1 MSEDLSKDFKHL
13 SIDKAS
19 DVIITTILNKPGATI
34 LESIQEVSKILHK
47 EIADEEEPKGTWK
60 TLIGFTY
67 PKNKNDFIF
76 HLIEKDV
83 VIKQSFIDFVNT
95 YEEVTLAQLYNSLL
109 THSDTQLKALLLSFT
124 SIRPDLRLKFV
135 DLALENLKSA
145 KEKSDKLSELQLVS
159 RYYLHLTKDT
169 IPAPFFRS
177 KTISIISVFSDRRLS
192 HDIISQV
199 VMILAKLAELDE
211 DTLQR
216 DLVSVVED
224 YLLEDSNNSLII
236 AFSLTALL
244 FHINQNLGFSV
255 FTIDSLLQQK
265 FDQNHFLS
273 EQVVTAALDLLSSAC
288 VNKESRAQVKDNFL
302 PVVKKALQSSKKS
315 VVILA
320 ASILVKTNY
329 IKETPAEKENKEEV
343 DIVSLSLYFE
353 NEVAIGENIKLKD
366 IYGSALEGLAY
377 TSLLPEVKT
386 RIISNKSIVDSLV
399 KVVSDYYDETPWVYC
414 ALSTLANLTSYAPKI
429 SQEQQKL
436 NKLKDYANRNDES
449 KTIAEPDSVVAAR
462 CNVILNTS
470 ILDALSQHCPRL
482 TLSSRNTA
490 AILLRNIASEKKDRA
505 LFAQKGGLTVLLY
518 LILPSD
524 RPDQHGNK
532 HRVDDKH
539 LNIALSGLARTLISI
554 DPSLALSSKLTPT
567 VTVNPLVS
575 QLQNECSDVP
585 LLDTFEAL
593 LALTNIAS
601 IDDACRN
608 LIIRSGWAKIELLT
622 TSSNAMVQRAT
633 IELLCN
639 LAASPL
645 CAEKYLDDTAA
656 SNSRLEILAALTD
669 LDDPISRTAA
679 TGALAMLSEW
689 GPAPGV
695 MYKSKRLLDR
705 LLKIIAEETS
715 NDILIR
721 ALVVMQNL
729 VVASQADRAKNPK
742 ADAFLQDIKALGL
755 EASLSKLMSKN
766 KDSDI
771 KGICSDLSKSLS
783 DA

>member
-1 MSEDLSKDFKHL
+1 MSEDLSKSLKDL
-13 SIDKAS
+13 AIEQAN
-19 DVIITTILNKPGATI
+19 DVIVATILKSDATI
-34 LESIQEVSKILHK
+34 LESIQDVSKILHK
-47 EIADEEEPKGTWK
+47 ELANDKEPTGTWK
-60 TLIGFTY
+60 ALVNFSY
-67 PKNKNDFIF
+67 PKEKADFIF
-76 HLIEKDV
+76 HLIEKDPV
-83 VIKQSFIDFVNT
+83 VKQSFVAFVNT
-95 YEEVTLAQLYNSLL
+95 HEEVTLAQLYNALL
-109 THSDTQLKALLLSFT
+109 THSDTQFKALLLSFT
-124 SIRPDLRLKFV
+124 TIRPDLRLKFV
-135 DLALENLKSA
+135 DLALENLKAA
-145 KEKSDKLSELQLVS
+145 KDKSSKLTELQLVS

-169 IPAPFFRS
+169 TPAPFFRS
-177 KTISIISVFSDRRLS
+177 KTISIVSVFADRRLN

-199 VMILAKLAELDE
+199 VMILSKMSELDE

-255 FTIDSLLQQK
+255 FTIDRLLKQDY
-265 FDQNHFLS
+265 DQNHFFS

-288 VNKESRAQVKDNFL
+288 VNKESRAQVKANFL
-302 PVVKKALQSSKKS
+302 PIVKKALQSSKKS

-329 IKETPAEKENKEEV
+329 VKEMPDGDDKKEEI
-343 DIVSLSLYFE
+343 DILSLSLYFE
-353 NEVAIGENIKLKD
+353 DEIATGENIKLKD

-377 TSLLPEVKT
+377 TSLLPEVKA
-386 RIISNKSIVDSLV
+386 RIISNQSIVNALV
-399 KVVSDYYDETPWVYC
+399 KIVSDHYDENPWVFC
-414 ALSTLANLTSYAPKI
+414 ALSTLSNLTSYAPKI

-436 NKLKDYANRNDES
+436 NKLKDYANRNEES
-449 KTIAEPDSVVAAR
+449 KTSAEPDSVVASR
-462 CNVILNTS
+462 CKVILNTS

-490 AILLRNIASEKKDRA
+490 AVLLRNLASEKKDRA
-505 LFAQKGGLTVLLY
+505 VFAQKGGLTVLLY
-518 LILPSD
+518 LILPTD
-524 RPDQHGNK
+524 KPDHYGNK

-575 QLQNECSDVP
+575 QLQNESSDVP

-633 IELLCN
+633 VELLCN

-669 LDDPISRTAA
+669 LDDLTARTAA

-705 LLKIIAEETS
+705 LLGIIAEETS
-715 NDILIR
+715 NDIIIR
-721 ALVVMQNL
+721 ALVVVQNL
-729 VVASQADRAKNPK
+729 VVSSLADRTKNPM
-742 ADAFLQDIKALGL
+742 AEAFLQELKARDLDS
-755 EASLSKLMSKN
+755 SLKKLVAKN
-766 KDSDI
+766 KDVDI
-771 KGICSDLSKSLS
+771 AGICSEVSKSLS
-783 DA
+783 GV